1 MINYIKDLVS
11 GIWALLQG
19 MYITMLN
26 FCRPKITEQYPE
38 NRGKKVMFERFR
50 GELVMEHNENNEHKC
65 SGCGAVQQT
74 MLLTARNPPIT
85 LQGQVEA
92 TEIRI
97 SGKLL
102 GRIDSLLVREGDA
115 VHAGDTLVVINSPIV
130 EAQYRKSEALHQ
142 AAMEENRKVDR
153 GTRRELVASAYQV
166 WQAAK
171 SQATLAEKTYERIQ
185 LLYADSVV
193 PRQRYDEA
201 EAAMLTA
208 RATERSA
215 YEQYRLAQEGL
226 QREDREASRN
236 MVEAAARSVDE
247 VGALLVDARLTA
259 PADGHIAGIYPKR
272 GELVAPGAPIMT
284 LVTLDDAYVVFNV
297 REDLMPHIRMGGQFF
312 VSVPALARTDVP
324 MTVYYISPLGSFA
337 TWKSTK
343 EVGSYDMRTFEIRLR
358 PEHRVEG
365 LRPGMTAIIE
375 LKIEN

>member
-1 MINYIKDLVS
+1 MNRKSLSLAFIV
-11 GIWALLQG
+11 LLSAVVV
-19 MYITMLN
+19 ITL
-26 FCRPKITEQYPE
+26 I
-38 NRGKKVMFERFR
+38 G
-50 GELVMEHNENNEHKC
+50 
-65 SGCGAVQQT
+65 
-74 MLLTARNPPIT
+74 LLTARKPPIT

-115 VHAGDTLVVINSPIV
+115 VCEGDTLVVINSPIV
-130 EAQYRKSEALHQ
+130 VAQYRKTEALHRATQ
-142 AAMEENRKVDR
+142 EENRKVER

-236 MVEAAARSVDE
+236 LVEASASSVDE

-297 REDLMPHIRMGGQFF
+297 REDLMPHIRMGKQFA

-324 MTVYYISPLGSFA
+324 MTVYYISPFGSFA

-343 EVGSYDMRTFEIRLR
+343 EVGTYDMRTFEIRLR

-365 LRPGMTAIIE
+365 LRPGMTVLME
-375 LKIEN
+375 LKDTGKV

>member
-1 MINYIKDLVS
+1 MNRKSLTLAFIV
-11 GIWALLQG
+11 LLSAVVV
-19 MYITMLN
+19 ITL
-26 FCRPKITEQYPE
+26 I
-38 NRGKKVMFERFR
+38 G
-50 GELVMEHNENNEHKC
+50 
-65 SGCGAVQQT
+65 
-74 MLLTARNPPIT
+74 LLTARKPPIT

-115 VHAGDTLVVINSPIV
+115 VHEGDTLVVINSPIV
-130 EAQYRKSEALHQ
+130 EAQYRKTEALHRATQ
-142 AAMEENRKVDR
+142 EENRKVDR

-185 LLYADSVV
+185 LLYTDSVV

-236 MVEAAARSVDE
+236 LVEASASSVDE

-343 EVGSYDMRTFEIRLR
+343 EVGTYDMRTFEIRLR

-365 LRPGMTAIIE
+365 LRPGMTTIIE
-375 LKIEN
+375 LKME

>member
-1 MINYIKDLVS
+1 MNRKSLSLAFIV
-11 GIWALLQG
+11 LLSAVVV
-19 MYITMLN
+19 ITL
-26 FCRPKITEQYPE
+26 IGQ
-38 NRGKKVMFERFR
+38 
-50 GELVMEHNENNEHKC
+50 
-65 SGCGAVQQT
+65 
-74 MLLTARNPPIT
+74 LTARKPSIT

-115 VHAGDTLVVINSPIV
+115 VHEGDTLVVINSPIV
-130 EAQYRKSEALHQ
+130 EAQYRKSEALHRATQ
-142 AAMEENRKVDR
+142 EENRKVDR

-185 LLYADSVV
+185 LLYTDSVV

-226 QREDREASRN
+226 QLEDREASRN
-236 MVEAAARSVDE
+236 LVEASASSVDE

-284 LVTLDDAYVVFNV
+284 LVTLDDAYAVFNV
-297 REDLMPHIRMGGQFF
+297 REDLMPHIRMGKQFA

-358 PEHRVEG
+358 PEHKVEG
-365 LRPGMTAIIE
+365 LRPGMTVLLE
-375 LKIEN
+375 LKDEN

>member
-1 MINYIKDLVS
+1 MNRKSLTLAFIV
-11 GIWALLQG
+11 LLSAVVV
-19 MYITMLN
+19 ITL
-26 FCRPKITEQYPE
+26 I
-38 NRGKKVMFERFR
+38 G
-50 GELVMEHNENNEHKC
+50 
-65 SGCGAVQQT
+65 
-74 MLLTARNPPIT
+74 LLTARKPPIT

-115 VHAGDTLVVINSPIV
+115 VHEGDTLVVINSPIV
-130 EAQYRKSEALHQ
+130 EAQYRKTEALHRATQ
-142 AAMEENRKVDR
+142 EENRKVDR

-236 MVEAAARSVDE
+236 LVEAAASSVDE

-297 REDLMPHIRMGGQFF
+297 REDLMPHIRMGKQFA

-358 PEHRVEG
+358 PEHKVEG

-375 LKIEN
+375 LKDDSTIGF

>member
-1 MINYIKDLVS
+1 MNRKTLSIAFIV
-11 GIWALLQG
+11 LLSAVVV
-19 MYITMLN
+19 ITL
-26 FCRPKITEQYPE
+26 I
-38 NRGKKVMFERFR
+38 G
-50 GELVMEHNENNEHKC
+50 
-65 SGCGAVQQT
+65 
-74 MLLTARNPPIT
+74 LLTERKPPIT
-85 LQGQVEA
+85 LQGQVET

-102 GRIDSLLVREGDA
+102 GRVDSLLVREGDA
-115 VHAGDTLVVINSPIV
+115 VNAGDTLVVINSPIV
-130 EAQYRKSEALHQ
+130 EAQYRKTEALHRATQ
-142 AAMEENRKVDR
+142 EENRKVDH
-153 GTRRELVASAYQV
+153 GTRHELVASAYQV
-166 WQAAK
+166 WQAAQ

-185 LLYADSVV
+185 LLYTDSVV

-208 RATERSA
+208 RATERST

-236 MVEAAARSVDE
+236 LVEAAQSSVDE

-284 LVTLDDAYVVFNV
+284 LVTLDDAYAIFNV
-297 REDLMPHIRMGGQFF
+297 REDLMPHFRMGKQFAVF
-312 VSVPALARTDVP
+312 VPALARTDVP

-358 PEHRVEG
+358 PEHKVEG
-365 LRPGMTAIIE
+365 LRPGMTVLLE
-375 LKIEN
+375 LKDVGKV

>member
-1 MINYIKDLVS
+1 MNRKSISIAFIV
-11 GIWALLQG
+11 LLSAVVV
-19 MYITMLN
+19 ITL
-26 FCRPKITEQYPE
+26 IGQ
-38 NRGKKVMFERFR
+38 
-50 GELVMEHNENNEHKC
+50 
-65 SGCGAVQQT
+65 
-74 MLLTARNPPIT
+74 LTARKPPIT

-115 VHAGDTLVVINSPIV
+115 VHEGDTLVVINSPIV
-130 EAQYRKSEALHQ
+130 EAQYRKSEALHRATQ
-142 AAMEENRKVDR
+142 EENRKVDR

-185 LLYADSVV
+185 LLYTDSVV

-208 RATERSA
+208 RATERST

-236 MVEAAARSVDE
+236 LVEASASSVDE

-284 LVTLDDAYVVFNV
+284 LVTLDDAYAIFNV
-297 REDLMPHIRMGGQFF
+297 REDLMPYIRMGKQFA
-312 VSVPALARTDVP
+312 VSVPALARTDVL

-358 PEHRVEG
+358 PDIPVKG
-365 LRPGMTAIIE
+365 LRPGMTVLLE
-375 LKIEN
+375 LKDVGKV

>member
-1 MINYIKDLVS
+1 MNRKSLSIAFIV
-11 GIWALLQG
+11 LLSAVVV
-19 MYITMLN
+19 ITL
-26 FCRPKITEQYPE
+26 I
-38 NRGKKVMFERFR
+38 G
-50 GELVMEHNENNEHKC
+50 
-65 SGCGAVQQT
+65 
-74 MLLTARNPPIT
+74 LLTARKPPIT

-115 VHAGDTLVVINSPIV
+115 VHEGDTLVVINSPIV
-130 EAQYRKSEALHQ
+130 EAQYRKSEALHRATQ
-142 AAMEENRKVDR
+142 EENRKVDR

-208 RATERSA
+208 RATERST

-236 MVEAAARSVDE
+236 LVEAAASSVDE

-324 MTVYYISPLGSFA
+324 MTVYYIIPLGSFA

-343 EVGSYDMRTFEIRLR
+343 EVGSYDMRTFEIHLR

-365 LRPGMTAIIE
+365 LRPGMTVLLE
-375 LKIEN
+375 LKDVGKV